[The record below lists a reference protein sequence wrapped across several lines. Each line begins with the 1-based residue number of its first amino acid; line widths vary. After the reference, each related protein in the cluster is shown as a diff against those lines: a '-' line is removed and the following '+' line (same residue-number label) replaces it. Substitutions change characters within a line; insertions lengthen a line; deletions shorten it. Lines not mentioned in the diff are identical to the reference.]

1 MIFDLPT
8 SVEVN
13 GTEYE
18 IRSDYRDILTI
29 FEALSD
35 PNLTEQDKAEAMLDI
50 FYPAFS
56 EMPQSDYEEAI
67 RQCVKFMNCGEEQL
81 AEKRGPKLM
90 DWHQDFP
97 LIVAPI
103 NRVLNKEV
111 RVEKVHWFTFISAY
125 QEIGECTFSQVV
137 SIRSKKA
144 KGKKLDKAE
153 QEFYKQNR
161 NLIDFKKQYSAQD
174 EDIISKW
181 V

>member
-1 MIFDLPT
+1 
-8 SVEVN
+8 
-13 GTEYE
+13 
-18 IRSDYRDILTI
+18 
-29 FEALSD
+29 
-35 PNLTEQDKAEAMLDI
+35 
-50 FYPAFS
+50 
-56 EMPQSDYEEAI
+56 
-67 RQCVKFMNCGEEQL
+67 MNCGEEQQTGKL
-81 AEKRGPKLM
+81 GPKLM

-111 RVEKVHWFTFISAY
+111 RAEKVHWFTFISAY

-161 NLIDFKKQYSAQD
+161 SLIDFKKQYSAQD